1 MKRKE
6 IKHQRKESIK
16 RLIKKK
22 RIFKTLTWRFI
33 STFTTFLIAYIITG
47 SLKYGGYIA
56 MIETFVKSSEYWA
69 HEYFWE
75 KYTKRKIKEIK
86 KKFNI

>member
-1 MKRKE
+1 MKKNKSKIKEE
-6 IKHQRKESIK
+6 IKK
-16 RLIKKK
+16 LIKKK

-56 MIETFVKSSEYWA
+56 IIETFVKSSEYWA

-86 KKFNI
+86 KNLIFN